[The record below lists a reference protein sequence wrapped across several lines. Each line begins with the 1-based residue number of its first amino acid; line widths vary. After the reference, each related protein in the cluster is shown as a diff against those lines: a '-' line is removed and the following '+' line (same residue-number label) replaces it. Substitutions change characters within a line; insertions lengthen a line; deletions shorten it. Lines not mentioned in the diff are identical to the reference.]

1 MNYSKFSGLIA
12 CKMAMLLAFMFAAC
26 SEDSAVSPLAQD
38 GGYTE
43 EQASLENIKVVA
55 QARLFETKIDE
66 NDTTKVNFVSSVP
79 VGSVVRMSELDSI
92 NFSAT
97 GLVYYS
103 QSKDTSG
110 VFSFDSVSLKSP
122 YVMLELSPYECGE
135 WYDLTGQERKWV
147 DGCVVN
153 GTTHYMVYSLIVDL
167 RKVKNVGINV
177 ATTIE
182 TKRLL
187 GLIGQGM
194 SFEDAKRQS
203 ESEILSAFGIYGVP
217 YRFNKAE
224 SQENQDEILFAS
236 YVVGFTP
243 KTEAGLANAFAKVG
257 SFKAI
262 PNVKN
267 DFVEGIVSWF
277 DAEWIGDDVKVRL
290 HDLMHN
296 FMASLWELDPCS
308 AGNEGYSTAFT
319 YDVHRDI
326 DFVCKNGAWSY
337 LVHYVVPDSV
347 GAVIGEMTD
356 SRDGSKYKTVTYNV
370 DGGTQ
375 TWLAE
380 NLKYKSADGIYFWN
394 DAMALPDSVALI
406 PYEDCIEEDSYTNC
420 DRLQA
425 EKSNLDYERLWAI
438 TDSVKATGKNYQG
451 ICPDGWHL
459 PDANEWKKLRNY
471 VEGKVNARML
481 DYRMDM
487 MAIAGFGESDKKIGA
502 KYAVKIDSTFKVLN
516 NTDLVNSTVISIY
529 SNGTKWTYIS
539 RKAKFNATQSEYL
552 GENEVSVR
560 CVKD

>member
-296 FMASLWELDPCS
+296 FMASLWGLGQC
-308 AGNEGYSTAFT
+308 ATGNDGYSTTLPFNE
-319 YDVHRDI
+319 HQNI
-326 DFVCKNGAWSY
+326 DFVCDKEAWSY
-337 LVHYVVPDSV
+337 FVHYVVPDSV
-347 GAVIGEMTD
+347 GAVFGEMAD
-356 SRDGSKYKTVTYNV
+356 SRDGAKYKTVAY
-370 DGGTQ
+370 DIGGKTQ

-380 NLKYKSADGIYFWN
+380 NLKYESADGVYFWN
-394 DAMALPDSVALI
+394 EAMDLPDSVALI
-406 PYEDCIEEDSYTNC
+406 PYETCIEENTYKKC
-420 DRLQA
+420 DQLQA
-425 EKSNLDYERLWAI
+425 DKINLDYERILAI
-438 TDSVKATGKNYQG
+438 TDSVKAAGKTYQG

-459 PDANEWKKLRNY
+459 PDMYEWKTLFGY
-471 VEGKVNARML
+471 VSEKIDIRSLENA
-481 DYRMDM
+481 DA
-487 MAIAGFGESDKKIGA
+487 MAIAGFGESDSWNGTS
-502 KYAVKIDSTFKVLN
+502 YAVKIDT
-516 NTDLVNSTVISIY
+516 TDQGITGSP
-529 SNGTKWTYIS
+529 
-539 RKAKFNATQSEYL
+539 YL
-552 GENEVSVR
+552 KSSKLWVHVKGENWSFISLDRRDVRTEYKKQNAVSVR
-560 CVKD
+560 CVKN